1 MAHFVLAL
9 NAYRSKQN
17 PPNDNSAA
25 TLSRH
30 TTTFSILSR
39 TNNCK
44 FVQSTGA
51 LSSYEHLAAADRKTM
66 SEPEKME
73 AIKRAYAEMILNTA
87 KEAAARVMAAELR
100 SRRLEHDLV
109 STKDEAARMLLYLKQ
124 SIDTKTKEVD
134 ITSLNQKNKIHEL
147 ESQLN
152 EAEGIIIDL
161 RAELNSVH
169 EQLDETKN
177 KNLHV
182 STRVENTEILERG
195 ILNRDFPY
203 QSKHS
208 AKVNLDLAK
217 SNVVTNST
225 GIENVNAVS
234 GSQAVEERAECGE
247 NEGISIVRRSS
258 RKRKVK
264 FLDDFITV
272 CGLRKKCVKSGE
284 SRIKPEDGT

>member
-1 MAHFVLAL
+1 
-9 NAYRSKQN
+9 
-17 PPNDNSAA
+17 
-25 TLSRH
+25 
-30 TTTFSILSR
+30 
-39 TNNCK
+39 
-44 FVQSTGA
+44 
-51 LSSYEHLAAADRKTM
+51 M

-109 STKDEAARMLLYLKQ
+109 STKDEAARMLLNLKQ
-124 SIDTKTKEVD
+124 SIDTKTKEVE
-134 ITSLNQKNKIHEL
+134 ITSLNQRNKIHEL

-161 RAELNSVH
+161 RAELNCVH

-177 KNLHV
+177 KNLHI
-182 STRVENTEILERG
+182 SRQIENAETLEKN
-195 ILNRDFPY
+195 ILNRECPY
-203 QSKHS
+203 QSTHS
-208 AKVNLDLAK
+208 VKVNPDLTIARDN

-225 GIENVNAVS
+225 GIENANAVT
-234 GSQAVEERAECGE
+234 GSQAVEERDKCGE

-258 RKRKVK
+258 RKRKIK

-284 SRIKPEDGT
+284 SLIKPEDGT